1 MRISDCKLQFCALFF
16 HFCRCVASLVFFGF
30 LLYISDIEGDPYL
43 NLVIMFVVS
52 DVPGTILSWIVI
64 QK

>member
-1 MRISDCKLQFCALFF
+1 MFY
-16 HFCRCVASLVFFGF
+16 GF

>member
-1 MRISDCKLQFCALFF
+1 MVQVQEALLMVLLM
-16 HFCRCVASLVFFGF
+16 CLVYRMVTSLVFYGF
-30 LLYISDIEGDPYL
+30 LLYISDLPGDPYL

-52 DVPGTILSWIVI
+52 DLPGIVVAWISI

>member
-1 MRISDCKLQFCALFF
+1 MLISDFKLRYFAFF
-16 HFCRCVASLVFFGF
+16 IHFYRCVASLVFYGF